1 MSAPFDP
8 HRPYGPHN
16 PYRSLD
22 PSTLDPSTLDP
33 HRTAGP
39 SRSTA
44 GVVTLAVVGGFGALL
59 ALVGAL
65 TSGAGGA
72 LVVVGLTLLV
82 LGLGSVLVGRSWWA
96 LLASRRLGGGVLA
109 AGLVLLVVGGTLLP
123 TPEPPPAADLTAPS
137 SSATPTTTV
146 TPTTPADPVVALVG
160 GASNG
165 SALAALGTLEV
176 KGRAPRTGYD
186 RDVFGQAWADVD
198 RNGCDTRNDVLA
210 RDLTAATVARG
221 TQGCLVLSGTL
232 ADPYTATS
240 IAFVR
245 GEGTSEAVQVDH
257 VVALSDAW
265 QKGAQGWD
273 LTTRTA
279 FANDPLNLLAT
290 GGPTNAAKGDGDA
303 ATWLPP
309 STAFRCEYVARQ
321 VSVKAK
327 YRLWVTDAERAAVAR
342 VLSGCADEVVVTDAA
357 AAGEGAAHQQA
368 AREADARAVAAQ
380 RSTATPRASAPA
392 PTTQVAPVR
401 TTPAPVAPPAAAP
414 GDVYYKNCTEARA
427 AGAAPVHR
435 GDPGYSSTLDRDGDG
450 IGCE

>member
-8 HRPYGPHN
+8 YRP
-16 PYRSLD
+16 
-22 PSTLDPSTLDP
+22 LDPSTLDP
-33 HRTAGP
+33 HRPGHAP
-39 SRSTA
+39 RSTT
-44 GVVTLAVVGGFGALL
+44 GMVTLAVVGGLGALL

-72 LVVVGLTLLV
+72 LVALGLTLLV

-109 AGLVLLVVGGTLLP
+109 AGLVLLVVGGNLLP
-123 TPEPPPAADLTAPS
+123 TPEPVPAAALTAPS
-137 SSATPTTTV
+137 PSATPTSTAA
-146 TPTTPADPVVALVG
+146 PTTPVDPVVALVA
-160 GASNG
+160 GASDG

-210 RDLTAATVARG
+210 RDLTAATVKPG

-232 ADPYTATS
+232 ADPYTATT

-265 QKGAQGWD
+265 QKGARGWD

-290 GGPTNAAKGDGDA
+290 DGPTNAAKGDGDA

-309 STAFRCEYVARQ
+309 SRAFRCAYVARQ
-321 VSVKAK
+321 VSVKAR
-327 YRLWVTDAERAAVAR
+327 YGLWVTDAERVAVAG
-342 VLSGCADEVVVTDAA
+342 VLSGCADEAVVTDAVA
-357 AAGEGAAHQQA
+357 LGEGAAHQQA

-380 RSTATPRASAPA
+380 RSATTTRAPAPA
-392 PTTQVAPVR
+392 PTTQAAPVR
-401 TTPAPVAPPAAAP
+401 TTPAAAPVAPPAAAP
-414 GDVYYKNCTEARA
+414 GGVYYKSCTEARA
-427 AGAAPVHR
+427 AGAAPVRR
-435 GDPGYSSTLDRDGDG
+435 GQPGYSSRLDRDGDG

>member
-1 MSAPFDP
+1 
-8 HRPYGPHN
+8 
-16 PYRSLD
+16 
-22 PSTLDPSTLDP
+22 
-33 HRTAGP
+33 
-39 SRSTA
+39 
-44 GVVTLAVVGGFGALL
+44 
-59 ALVGAL
+59 
-65 TSGAGGA
+65 
-72 LVVVGLTLLV
+72 LV

-109 AGLVLLVVGGTLLP
+109 AGLVLLVVGGNLLP
-123 TPEPPPAADLTAPS
+123 TPEPVPAAALTAPS
-137 SSATPTTTV
+137 PSATPTSTAA
-146 TPTTPADPVVALVG
+146 PTTPVDPVVALVA
-160 GASNG
+160 GASDG

-210 RDLTAATVARG
+210 RDLTAATVKPG

-232 ADPYTATS
+232 ADPYTATT

-290 GGPTNAAKGDGDA
+290 DGPTNAAKGDGDA

-309 STAFRCEYVARQ
+309 SRAFRCAYVARQ
-321 VSVKAK
+321 VSVKAR
-327 YRLWVTDAERAAVAR
+327 YGLWVTDAERVAVAG
-342 VLSGCADEVVVTDAA
+342 VLSGCADEAVVTDAVA
-357 AAGEGAAHQQA
+357 LGEGAAHQQA

-380 RSTATPRASAPA
+380 RSATTTRAPAPA
-392 PTTQVAPVR
+392 PTTQAAPVR
-401 TTPAPVAPPAAAP
+401 TTPAAAPVAPPAAAP
-414 GDVYYKNCTEARA
+414 GGVYYKSCTEARA
-427 AGAAPVHR
+427 AGAAPVRR
-435 GDPGYSSTLDRDGDG
+435 GQPGYSSRLDRDGDG